1 MIANRRLRYA
11 GHLWRYPAARLA
23 RQSIC
28 AEWGLTGS
36 GKLDK
41 RLPRWTSQVAEQ
53 LRRHDLHLDL
63 DKEEY
68 QEKLT
73 EIFEAQDLG
82 EQAVGTVDTTPA
94 I

>member
-1 MIANRRLRYA
+1 M
-11 GHLWRYPAARLA
+11 
-23 RQSIC
+23 
-28 AEWGLTGS
+28 GS
-36 GKLDK
+36 
-41 RLPRWTSQVAEQ
+41 SQVAEQ
-53 LRRHDLHLDL
+53 LRRHDLHLGL

-68 QEKLT
+68 QVKLI